1 MNGKRLRR
9 IALRAAGLV
18 AVGLG
23 FAVLL
28 TGYATKTL
36 DDDLLL
42 TDRVRAEDVQRGE
55 IHYLGT
61 PPATDHAFLERVM
74 ALAGD
79 RITCRAGRF
88 TLNGKPVDGSC
99 PRDVDVTVLPG
110 QAFVEDRQ
118 GTATVDLAQLGERV
132 VWHTGTDVETPPL
145 PGKLTGAIVLLVL
158 GPLLFFA
165 DGIAALV
172 AAAASGRA
180 GKAPIGAN

>member
-9 IALRAAGLV
+9 IAVRTAGLLV
-18 AVGLG
+18 AGLG

-36 DDDLLL
+36 DGDLLL

-88 TLNGKPVDGSC
+88 TLNGHPVDGTC

-110 QAFVEDRQ
+110 QAFVLDRQ
-118 GTATVDLAQLGERV
+118 GTATVNLAQLGERV
-132 VWHTGTDVETPPL
+132 VWHTGTDAETPPL
-145 PGKLTGAIVLLVL
+145 PGKLIGAIALLAF
-158 GPLLFFA
+158 GPVLFFA
-165 DGIAALV
+165 DEIADEIASV
-172 AAAASGRA
+172 SFRRAKRTAATV
-180 GKAPIGAN
+180 N

>member
-1 MNGKRLRR
+1 MNGRRLRR
-9 IALRAAGLV
+9 IAVRLAGLL

-23 FAVLL
+23 LAVLL

-88 TLNGKPVDGSC
+88 TLNGRPVDGTC
-99 PRDVDVTVLPG
+99 PRDVDVTVPPG
-110 QAFVEDRQ
+110 KAFVDDLQ
-118 GTATVDLAQLGERV
+118 GTATVDLTQLGERV
-132 VWHTGTDVETPPL
+132 VWHTGTEVRTPPL
-145 PGKLTGAIVLLVL
+145 PGKLTGAIVLIIL
-158 GPLLFFA
+158 GPLLVLA
-165 DGIAALV
+165 HRIAALATAV
-172 AAAASGRA
+172 SSSRTEKASHEA
-180 GKAPIGAN
+180 S